1 MLIYLIYSGRCRYKC
16 ALRRPPFSIERNLKF
31 IDIGRF
37 QSWAKRNK
45 CTMSLECLVSESK
58 DIFRNDRDKQKDP
71 KATLETFLLA
81 QFGTHESIQ
90 VSKFKN
96 DGNNIVA
103 TE

>member
-1 MLIYLIYSGRCRYKC
+1 M
-16 ALRRPPFSIERNLKF
+16 
-31 IDIGRF
+31 
-37 QSWAKRNK
+37 
-45 CTMSLECLVSESK
+45 SESK